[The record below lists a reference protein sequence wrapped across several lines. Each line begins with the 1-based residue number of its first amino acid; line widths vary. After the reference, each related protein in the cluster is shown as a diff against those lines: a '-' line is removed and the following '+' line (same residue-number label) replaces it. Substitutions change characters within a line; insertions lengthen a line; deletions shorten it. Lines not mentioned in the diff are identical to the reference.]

1 MPMCE
6 NRRGDISSATR
17 IGYRII
23 LIANIKTKP
32 PALGGAGSGMKKNH
46 LGLIAAAVI
55 VRRRR
60 WLVQP

>member
-17 IGYRII
+17 IGYSHVI

-32 PALGGAGSGMKKNH
+32 PAL
-46 LGLIAAAVI
+46 AAQGVE
-55 VRRRR
+55 
-60 WLVQP
+60 

>member
-17 IGYRII
+17 IGYAHVADAHVI

-32 PALGGAGSGMKKNH
+32 PAL
-46 LGLIAAAVI
+46 AAQGVE
-55 VRRRR
+55 
-60 WLVQP
+60 